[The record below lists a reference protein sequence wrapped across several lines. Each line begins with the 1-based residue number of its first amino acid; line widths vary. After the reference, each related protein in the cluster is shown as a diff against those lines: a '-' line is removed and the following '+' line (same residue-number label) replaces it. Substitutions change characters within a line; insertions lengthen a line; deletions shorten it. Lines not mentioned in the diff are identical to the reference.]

1 MSEFIDLTGQKF
13 GRLTV
18 IQRVPNKKDKI
29 MWLCKCICGTEIVCA
44 GNHLKSGDSRSCGC
58 YRREKRTTHS
68 MTNSRLYSIW
78 ENMKTRCNNPQSKRY
93 KDYGERGIH
102 VCDLWANDFVA
113 FHEWAISN
121 GYSDDLTI
129 DRINVNGD
137 YTPENCRWIT
147 LAEQNINKRNNV
159 FLTYNGITQTL
170 SWWANE
176 LNVYKS
182 TIGRRHKKG
191 WSDEE
196 CLFGRR
202 C

>member
-1 MSEFIDLTGQKF
+1 MGEFIDLTGQKF

-18 IQRVPNKKDKI
+18 IQRVPNKKDKV

-44 GNHLKSGDSRSCGC
+44 GNHLKSGASRSCGC
-58 YRREKRTTHS
+58 YRREKRTSHS
-68 MTNSRLYSIW
+68 MTSSRLYSIW
-78 ENMKTRCNNPQSKRY
+78 ANMKTRCNNPQSKRY

-102 VCDLWANDFVA
+102 VCDMWVNDFVA